1 MTKTMVVMPTYNERE
16 NLPLIV
22 QAILDLPAKDLSI
35 LIVDD
40 NSPDGTGQLADSL
53 VKQHPGRIDVLHRQ
67 EKNGLGPAYV
77 AGFKKAIGLGADYMV
92 QMDADFS
99 HQPKYLLDLIAKADE
114 GYDMVAGSRFA
125 PGGSV
130 DESWP
135 LFRKLLSFF
144 ANRVYVRFLLG
155 IPLSDST
162 GGFRL
167 WRRQTLV
174 GIDLDRVRSNGYVFQ
189 VEIAYLTSQLGY
201 RIAEIPIYFPDRR
214 LGDSKMDARIQIEA
228 ALRVWQVMYRHRG
241 LTPNKRRT
249 RLYAAPDAHEHSS
262 V

>member
-1 MTKTMVVMPTYNERE
+1 MTKTMVVMPTYNEHE

-22 QAILDLPAKDLSI
+22 QAIMELPAEDLNI
-35 LIVDD
+35 LVVDD
-40 NSPDGTGQLADSL
+40 NSPDGTGQLAEEL
-53 VKQHPGRIDVLHRQ
+53 KLKYPGRLDVLHRQ
-67 EKNGLGPAYV
+67 EKNGLGPAYI
-77 AGFKKAIGLGADYMV
+77 AGFKKAISLGADYLV

-99 HQPKYLLDLIAKADE
+99 HQPKYLLDLIAKANE

-125 PGGSV
+125 SGGSV

-135 LFRKLLSFF
+135 FYRKLLSRF
-144 ANRVYVRFLLG
+144 ANRVYVPLLLHL
-155 IPLSDST
+155 PLSDAT

-167 WRRQTLV
+167 WRKQTLI
-174 GIDLDRVRSNGYVFQ
+174 GIDLDRVRSSGYVFQ

-228 ALRVWQVMYRHRG
+228 AVRVWQVMYRHRG
-241 LTPNKRRT
+241 LNPNKRRT
-249 RLYAAPDAHEHSS
+249 RLYTVADAHEQHS

>member
-1 MTKTMVVMPTYNERE
+1 MTKTVVVMPTYNELE

-22 QAILDLPAKDLSI
+22 KAIFELPAPDLHI
-35 LIVDD
+35 LVVDD

-53 VKQHPGRIDVLHRQ
+53 AEQYPGRLSVLHRQ

-77 AGFKKAIGLGADYMV
+77 AGFKHAISQGADYLV

-114 GYDMVAGSRFA
+114 GYDLVAGSRFA
-125 PGGSV
+125 SGGSV

-135 LFRKLLSFF
+135 VYRKMLSYF
-144 ANRVYVRFLLG
+144 ANRVYVRILLG
-155 IPLSDST
+155 IPLSDAT

-167 WRRQTLV
+167 WRRGTLL

-189 VEIAYLTSQLGY
+189 VEIAYLASRLGY

-214 LGDSKMDARIQIEA
+214 LGDSKMDARIQVEA
-228 ALRVWQVMYRHRG
+228 ALRVWQVMARHHS
-241 LTPNKRRT
+241 LNPNKRRT
-249 RLYAAPDAHEHSS
+249 RLYTTSDAHEQRS

>member
-1 MTKTMVVMPTYNERE
+1 MTKTTVVMPTYNERE
-16 NLPLIV
+16 NLPLIAK
-22 QAILDLPAKDLSI
+22 AILELPAEDLN
-35 LIVDD
+35 LLVVDD

-53 VKQHPGRIDVLHRQ
+53 MDQYPGRVAVLHRQ

-77 AGFKKAIGLGADYMV
+77 AGFKQAISLGADYMV

-99 HQPKYLLDLIAKADE
+99 HQPKYLLDLITKANE

-125 PGGSV
+125 AGGSV

-135 LFRKLLSFF
+135 LFRKLLSWF
-144 ANRVYVRFLLG
+144 ANRVYVRVLLG

-167 WRRQTLV
+167 WRRQTLI

-189 VEIAYLTSQLGY
+189 VEIAYLASRLGY
-201 RIAEIPIYFPDRR
+201 RIAEIPIYFPDRQ

-241 LTPNKRRT
+241 LNPNKRRT
-249 RLYAAPDAHEHSS
+249 RLYTAPDAHEHGS